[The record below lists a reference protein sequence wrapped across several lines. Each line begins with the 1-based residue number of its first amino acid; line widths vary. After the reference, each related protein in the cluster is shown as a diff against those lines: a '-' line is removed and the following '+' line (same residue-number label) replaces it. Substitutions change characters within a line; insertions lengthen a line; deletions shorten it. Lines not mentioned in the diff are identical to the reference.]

1 MSTRELEALRALTFN
16 WTRSQEDVWAPSP
29 YHVEG
34 LHTEVAD
41 LIRRGIDEAA
51 AGPTSKPLGI
61 AIEGERGVGKTHLLG
76 WTRQQIQAS
85 GGYFFLVGIASNRTF
100 WEEVLG
106 SILDGLQPHAAGD
119 RSQLERLLDDLAS
132 RTKLTGPVR
141 DAVTGQVPPVRADI
155 DTFVAALRDLDRTV
169 GLTAQDMARALVLLA
184 SPDQQHQDIGYY
196 FLTGDD
202 VELSERRAWG
212 IRSRPKS
219 LQYLITELSRLFALS
234 GPTVVAVDQI
244 DALIDD
250 VNRAGAASD
259 PDGLVPQVASGLM
272 ALRDLTRR
280 TLTVISCLPES
291 WNYIRA
297 YAVDTVTDRFR
308 PARQLKNLP
317 NPDIGLSMI
326 AKRFTVEFANVGFQP
341 PYPTW
346 PILPEAFEESRRF
359 TARALLKRIE
369 AHVNRCLS
377 DGVVRELDLL
387 GEWAHGTVVGGGSR
401 ADDEA
406 LMMLDKRLAELRAAA
421 DVSGAFDPKTEDKCI
436 PPLLDAALEAWIR
449 ERGSDEQ
456 AFEHDLLPRTKN
468 PVLHASLRQVIDER
482 TERKRQ
488 WAFRAIGS
496 DNGRNV
502 QARLRNAVART
513 GLDGES
519 AERRLYVLRN
529 QAWPSGK
536 VTERMTAEFAEK
548 GGVALAFSGD
558 DLRTFYALGKLLA
571 ERPPHLDSWLV
582 SRQPAGSTELLGK
595 ALADVALR
603 PEPAR
608 GPVPATEPEPA
619 PPARAP
625 KPKHRGAVVEA
636 PGVLVGTATSG
647 GAPVELELE
656 SLRKHAVVFAGS
668 GSGKTVLLRRIVEEC
683 ALQGVSAIV
692 LDPNNDLARLGDV
705 WPEPPASW
713 LEIDAERAREY
724 HNSTD
729 VVVWTPLRENGRPL
743 VFQPLPAFADVRDD
757 EDEFRAAVYAAVE
770 AVAPRV
776 NADRTSDK
784 ARLERAVL
792 TEALSYFGRVG
803 SGGLSGLI
811 EMLSELPNQ
820 ASGLPGAYSA
830 AADLARRLAV
840 ARVNDPLFGG
850 SGIPA
855 DPSSLLTPAAGKR
868 ARISVISMVGLPSE
882 QQRQSFVNQLQMA
895 LFSWIKRHPAGDRP
909 LGGLLVMDEAQTL
922 APATGRT
929 PSTHST
935 LMLASQA
942 RKYGLGLVFATQ
954 APKGLHNH
962 IPGNATTQFFGLLN
976 HPVQIEAARSL
987 ARAKGGD
994 LPDISRLSRGQFYLA
1009 TEGSGFRKT
1018 QVPMCLS
1025 YHPPSPLTEEEVIAK
1040 ARSAS
1045 GQDLP

>member
-34 LHTEVAD
+34 LHAEVAD

-51 AGPTSKPLGI
+51 AGPASSPLGI

-76 WTRQQIQAS
+76 WTRQQVQRA
-85 GGYFFLVGIASNRTF
+85 GGYFFLVGISSKQTF

-106 SILDGLQPHAAGD
+106 SILDGLQPHTGGD
-119 RSQLERLLDDLAS
+119 QSQLERLLDDLAS
-132 RTKLTGPVR
+132 RTKLTGAVR
-141 DAVTGQVPPVRADI
+141 EAVTGRTPPVRADI
-155 DTFVAALRDLDRTV
+155 DTFIAALRDVDRTV

-219 LQYLITELSRLFALS
+219 LQYLINELSRLFALS

-250 VNRAGAASD
+250 VNRTGAASD

-291 WNYIRA
+291 WNYIRT

-326 AKRFTVEFANVGFQP
+326 AKRFTVEFANVGFEP

-346 PILPEAFEESRRF
+346 PILPAAFEESRRF

-377 DGVVRELDLL
+377 DGVVRELDRL
-387 GEWAHGTVVGGGSR
+387 GEWEHGNLAEGGP
-401 ADDEA
+401 AVDDEA
-406 LMMLDKRLAELRAAA
+406 FALLDKRLAELRAAA
-421 DVSGAFDPKTEDKCI
+421 DVAGASDPKTEDTCV

-449 ERGSDEQ
+449 ERGGDEQ

-468 PVLHASLRQVIDER
+468 PALHASLRQVIDER

-519 AERRLYVLRN
+519 TERRLYVLRN
-529 QAWPSGK
+529 QRWPSGR
-536 VTERMTAEFAEK
+536 VTEQVTADFAEK
-548 GGVALAFSGD
+548 GGVALAFTGD
-558 DLRTFYALGKLLA
+558 DLRTFDALGKLLA

-582 SRQPAGSTELLGK
+582 SRQPAGSTDLLGK
-595 ALADVALR
+595 ALADVAPR
-603 PEPAR
+603 AAPESEA
-608 GPVPATEPEPA
+608 EPEPDVA
-619 PPARAP
+619 GPPRRAS
-625 KPKHRGAVVEA
+625 KPKHRGDVTEA
-636 PGVLVGTATSG
+636 PGVLVGTSMAG

-692 LDPNNDLARLGDV
+692 LDPNNDLARLGDT
-705 WPEPPASW
+705 WPEPPSSW
-713 LEIDAERAREY
+713 LEIDAERAREF
-724 HNSTD
+724 HASTD

-743 VFQPLPAFADVRDD
+743 VFQPLPAFADIRDD

-792 TEALSYFGRVG
+792 TESLSYFGRM
-803 SGGLSGLI
+803 SDGGLPGFI
-811 EMLSELPNQ
+811 EMLSDLPNQ
-820 ASGLPGAYSA
+820 ASDLPGAYAA

-850 SGIPA
+850 SGTPA
-855 DPSSLLTPAAGKR
+855 DPSSLLTPAPGKR

-882 QQRQSFVNQLQMA
+882 QQRQSFVNQLQLA
-895 LFSWIKRHPAGDRP
+895 LFSWIKKHPAGDRP

-922 APATGRT
+922 APSAGRT
-929 PSTHST
+929 VSTRST

-994 LPDISRLSRGQFYLA
+994 VPDISRLSRGQFYLA
-1009 TEGSGFRKT
+1009 TEGRGFRKT

-1025 YHPPSPLTEEEVIAK
+1025 YHPSSPLTEEEVIAK
-1040 ARSAS
+1040 ARQA
-1045 GQDLP
+1045 